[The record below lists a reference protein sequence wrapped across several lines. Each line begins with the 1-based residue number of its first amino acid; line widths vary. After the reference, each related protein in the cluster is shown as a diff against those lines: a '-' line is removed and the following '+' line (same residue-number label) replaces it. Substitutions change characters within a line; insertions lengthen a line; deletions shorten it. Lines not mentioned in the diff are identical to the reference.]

1 MDFTFSDEHQML
13 RDVARE
19 FAQKEVKPLAAEI
32 DEKGDVPKKIIDR
45 MGELGFMGLVFP
57 EEYGGAGFGEIGY
70 CIVLEELARACASTG
85 VVLGGHESIG
95 TMAIYLAGTEEQKK
109 KYMPDLTSGK
119 KLAAFAL
126 TEPGAGSDAAAMRTT
141 AVEEDDGYVLN
152 GQKTYITNGGIA
164 DVYSVFARTAQ
175 QAGTRGISTFI
186 VEKGTPGFVIGPP
199 QKKMGIRGSHTTD
212 LFFENAKV
220 PKDHML
226 GRRGEGF
233 AVAMRTLDVGRLSLG
248 AQCVGAAKELVDL
261 SIKHAREREQF
272 GAPLAKLQ
280 AIQFML
286 ADMAADVFAM
296 ESMAYR
302 AAWMCDRGMPIARES
317 AIVKLQCTEGLDRV
331 VDKAVQIHG
340 GMGYMAEYPIERFYR
355 DARITR
361 IFEGT
366 NEIQRLV
373 IARNLIKAQRY

>member
-1 MDFTFSDEHQML
+1 MDFSFSEEHRML

-19 FAQKEVKPLAAEI
+19 FATKEVKPLAAKI
-32 DEKGDVPKKIIDR
+32 DEEGDVPKRLVDQ
-45 MGELGFMGLVFP
+45 MAELGFMGLVFP
-57 EEYGGAGFGEIGY
+57 EEYGGAGFGEVGY
-70 CIVLEELARACASTG
+70 CIVLEELSRACASTA

-109 KYMPDLTSGK
+109 KFLPDLTSGK

-126 TEPGAGSDAAAMRTT
+126 TEPGAGSDAASMRTT
-141 AVEEDDGYVLN
+141 AVEEDDYWVLN

-164 DVYSVFARTAQ
+164 DVYSVFARTSQ

-186 VEKGTPGFVIGPP
+186 VEKGTPGFSAGPP

-212 LFFENAKV
+212 LFFDDVRV
-220 PKDHML
+220 PKDHLL
-226 GRRGEGF
+226 GKKGEGF
-233 AVAMRTLDVGRLSLG
+233 PVAMKTLDVGRLSMG
-248 AQCVGAAKELVDL
+248 AQCVGAGKELLEL

-272 GAPLAKLQ
+272 GAPIAKLQ

-286 ADMAADVFAM
+286 ADMASDIYAM

-302 AAWMCDRGMPIARES
+302 AAWMCDEGLPFGRES
-317 AIVKLQCTEGLDRV
+317 AMVKLQCTEGLDRV

-340 GMGYMAEYPIERFYR
+340 GMGYMSEYPIERFYR

-373 IARNLIKAQRY
+373 ISRAVLKARKY

>member
-1 MDFTFSDEHQML
+1 MDFTFSEEHRML
-13 RDVARE
+13 RDLARE
-19 FAQKEVKPLAAEI
+19 FAQKEVKPLAVQI
-32 DEKGDVPKKIIDR
+32 DEEGEVPRHIIDK
-45 MGELGFMGLVFP
+45 MAELGFMGLVFP
-57 EEYGGAGFGEIGY
+57 EEYGGSGFGEIGY
-70 CIVLEELARACASTG
+70 CIVLEELSRACASTA

-95 TMAIYLAGTEEQKK
+95 TMAIYLAGTEEQKDK
-109 KYMPDLTSGK
+109 FLPDLTSGK

-141 AVEEDDGYVLN
+141 AVEEDDCWVLN
-152 GQKTYITNGGIA
+152 GQKTYITNGGLA
-164 DVYSVFARTAQ
+164 DVYSVFARTSQ

-186 VEKGTPGFVIGPP
+186 VEKDMPGFEAGPP

-212 LFFENAKV
+212 IFFDNIRV

-226 GRRGEGF
+226 GKKGEGF
-233 AVAMRTLDVGRLSLG
+233 RVAMKTLDVGRLSMG
-248 AQCVGAAKELVDL
+248 AQCVGAGKELLEL

-272 GAPLAKLQ
+272 GAPIAKLQ

-286 ADMAADVFAM
+286 ADMASDIYAM

-302 AAWMCDRGMPIARES
+302 AAWMCDQGIPFARES
-317 AIVKLQCTEGLDRV
+317 SMVKLMCTEALDRV
-331 VDKAVQIHG
+331 VDRAVQIHG
-340 GMGYMAEYPIERFYR
+340 GMGYMSEYPIERFYR

-373 IARNLIKAQRY
+373 IARQVLKAQKY

>member
-1 MDFTFSDEHQML
+1 MDFSFTEEHRML

-19 FAQKEVKPLAAEI
+19 FAQKEVKPLAAKI
-32 DEKGDVPKKIIDR
+32 DEEGEVPKHLIDK
-45 MGELGFMGLVFP
+45 MAELGFMGLVYP
-57 EEYGGAGFGEIGY
+57 EEYGGSGFGEIGY
-70 CIVLEELARACASTG
+70 CIVLEELARACSSTA

-95 TMAIYLAGTEEQKK
+95 TMAIYLAGTEEQKTK
-109 KYMPDLTSGK
+109 FLPDLTSGK

-126 TEPGAGSDAAAMRTT
+126 TEPGAGSDAASMRTT
-141 AVEEDDGYVLN
+141 AVENDDGWVLN

-164 DVYSVFARTAQ
+164 DVYSIFARTSQ

-186 VEKGTPGFVIGPP
+186 VEKVTPGFEIGPP

-212 LFFENAKV
+212 LYFDNLRV

-226 GRRGEGF
+226 GNKGEGF
-233 AVAMRTLDVGRLSLG
+233 RVAMKTLEVGRLSMG
-248 AQCVGAAKELVDL
+248 AQCIGASKELL
-261 SIKHAREREQF
+261 ELCIKHAREREQF
-272 GAPLAKLQ
+272 GAPIAKLQ

-286 ADMAADVFAM
+286 ADIAADIYAM

-302 AAWMCDRGMPIARES
+302 AAWMADQGLPFARES
-317 AIVKLQCTEGLDRV
+317 AMVKLQCTEALDRV
-331 VDKAVQIHG
+331 VDRAVQIHG
-340 GMGYMAEYPIERFYR
+340 GMGYMSEYPIERFYR

-373 IARNLIKAQRY
+373 ISRAILKAQKY